1 MLTNMTVL
9 ILLQYIEYIYIYI
22 YKQVITLYPLNTH
35 TVLYVNYISIRLE
48 VKENKNSLPSE
59 SKGIFFFFFE
69 LHYLF

>member
-1 MLTNMTVL
+1 MYV
-9 ILLQYIEYIYIYI
+9 YIYIYIYI

-59 SKGIFFFFFE
+59 SKGFFFFS
-69 LHYLF
+69 L